1 MRGKNC
7 RRISNFAIQNTDR
20 AFTCDA
26 GGPRVIATT
35 KVYSQQGVVSFVQ
48 TFPDGLVNASA
59 NHLWSD
65 VKNGVSSIFPALQP
79 RSLPGGLSANRQRR
93 WMAYNGWDW

>member
-1 MRGKNC
+1 M
-7 RRISNFAIQNTDR
+7 
-20 AFTCDA
+20 
-26 GGPRVIATT
+26 VATT
-35 KVYSQQGVVSFVQ
+35 KVYSQQGVVAFVQ
-48 TFPDGLVNASA
+48 SFPDGITNASA

-79 RSLPGGLSANRQRR
+79 RSLPGGLSSSGQRR